1 MKKQLVPAQILAG
14 ADKVLFI
21 THLAIG
27 DFLYWQTYFK
37 AFHERYPH
45 IKIHVWVDE
54 IRRTWKWWK
63 WAGLRRYSLY
73 DWLKACPF
81 IEKVYCETYSPFALF
96 SSIKMARVENYPLI
110 IALTTLRA
118 HKYALIARLAGPK
131 AFVAGFVQRM
141 NWSWFHI
148 IPSLL
153 YRVLD
158 ARCPQKVSNM
168 EPGYHI
174 TDLYAAWFEK
184 LFGMEVAAEA
194 RRPFMD
200 IPRDWRTNARL
211 TLLKWG
217 VTSAANGRE
226 HKPKTVFINIFA
238 KDKKRCWTVGAA
250 FDLIDMLKAQEYFS
264 QAFFIVNTMPGEL
277 RIMQQALRQRGAS
290 NVILFSAQEHF
301 FQLPAIIE
309 LCDLVVS
316 VETAVMHIAAAL
328 KVPVVALMRTK
339 NPEWVPWD
347 KDCSRVL
354 MAAKRTAWV
363 KNIPPTQVLHEVSA
377 FVREA
382 ERKVHV

>member
-54 IRRTWKWWK
+54 IRRTWQWWK

-73 DWLKACPF
+73 DWLKACPY
-81 IEKVYCETYSPFALF
+81 IEMVYSETYSPGALF
-96 SSIKMARVENYPLI
+96 RSIRKARSQDYPLVI
-110 IALTTLRA
+110 TLTTLRA
-118 HKYALIARLAGPK
+118 HRYALLARIVGAK
-131 AFVAGFVQRM
+131 SFVVGFAQRAE
-141 NWSWFHI
+141 WSWFHPI
-148 IPSLL
+148 QSIL
-153 YRVLD
+153 YKFLD
-158 ARCPQKVSNM
+158 VRCPKKQPHL
-168 EPGYHI
+168 EPGHHI
-174 TDLYAAWFEK
+174 TDLYAVWFEK
-184 LFGMEVAAEA
+184 LFGMEIDHEA
-194 RRPFMD
+194 RRPFLE
-200 IPRDWRTNARL
+200 IPRDWRTNASL

-217 VTSAANGRE
+217 VTGVAAGRQN
-226 HKPKTVFINIFA
+226 KPKTVFINIFA
-238 KDKKRCWTVGAA
+238 KDRKRCWTISAA
-250 FDLIDMLKAQEYFS
+250 FDLIDMLKAQEVFS
-264 QAFFIVNTMPGEL
+264 QAFFIVNSMPSEYGN
-277 RIMQQALRQRGAS
+277 MQRAVRERNAS

-347 KDCSRVL
+347 KNYSRVL

-363 KNIPPTQVLHEVSA
+363 KSIPPTQVLHEVSA
-377 FVREA
+377 FLREA
-382 ERKVHV
+382 ENKIQA